1 MLKLIALEI
10 RKNKLAGILK
20 GVLYANLAILAFMI
34 LVVFID
40 QSEADSTFVSYAD
53 VFEGLYVFVKSTYI
67 IFAAILLSKLVI
79 EEYKNNTITLLFM
92 YPISRKKL
100 ITAKLIIVFLFTLVN
115 IVVAEIVIGG
125 ILVGINHYVN
135 VVPGQLTWSML
146 SVELVKVGTSAV
158 YAAGIG
164 LIPLFFGMRKK
175 SVPTTIVAAVLL
187 VSLISSGFD
196 EFRLGNMA
204 AVSIV
209 LAVVGMGVAYLSI
222 RKIET
227 ADID

>member
-10 RKNKLAGILK
+10 RKNKLLGMLK
-20 GVLYANLAILAFMI
+20 GVLIANLAILAFMI

-40 QSEADSTFVSYAD
+40 QSESDSFVSYTD
-53 VFEGLYVFVKSTYI
+53 VFEGIYVFIKATYI

-100 ITAKLIIVFLFTLVN
+100 MTAKLIIVFLFTLVN
-115 IVVAEIVIGG
+115 IVVADIVIGG
-125 ILVGINHYVN
+125 ILVGINYFIN
-135 VVPGQLTWSML
+135 IVPGQLTLSML

-164 LIPLFFGMRKK
+164 LIPLYFGMRKK

-209 LAVVGMGVAYLSI
+209 LAVVGMFIAYLSI
-222 RKIET
+222 RNVET

>member
-20 GVLYANLAILAFMI
+20 GALYANLAILAFMI
-34 LVVFID
+34 LMVFID

-53 VFEGLYVFVKSTYI
+53 IFEGLYVFVKSTYI

-135 VVPGQLTWSML
+135 VVQGQLTLSML

-175 SVPTTIVAAVLL
+175 SVPTTIVSAVLL

-209 LAVVGMGVAYLSI
+209 LAVVGMGIAYLSI